1 MSILQLLTNEPLDVL
16 KRFFIATLIIL
27 AVFFALVVRI
37 WYLQIARGSYFKQ
50 LSERNRIR
58 VLDVPPSRGVI
69 FDRNGIML
77 VSSRPSFNLYVI
89 PDDVQD
95 WGVLKNRLSRL
106 LKMEAEEIEQR
117 YSESKVGP
125 LKPVPIKLDISRDE
139 LGLLETFKYRLPG
152 IYIEVSPQ
160 RDYP

>member
-1 MSILQLLTNEPLDVL
+1 L

-37 WYLQIARGSYFKQ
+37 WYLQIAKGSYFKQ
-50 LSERNRIR
+50 LSEKNRVR
-58 VLDVPPSRGVI
+58 VLDVPPSRGII

-117 YSESKVGP
+117 YSDSKVGP
-125 LKPVPIKLDISRDE
+125 CRSR
-139 LGLLETFKYRLPG
+139 
-152 IYIEVSPQ
+152 
-160 RDYP
+160 